1 MVSIFGR
8 RCALI
13 FGAATCLLFFGFA
26 PVAGA
31 EGRCPPGQYP
41 IGGQGV
47 GGCAPIP
54 GGDAG
59 AGQTGPVQTGHWNKT
74 WGAIA
79 MASNGDVGVSV
90 GKVRKADAS
99 NEALANC
106 SQHGASDCKVTQIY
120 KNQCVA
126 LVSPRTSA
134 FGGSTFGRA
143 ESVSAATSLAMG
155 LCTKR
160 GSEGCKVIYSACSEP
175 EFESF

>member
-1 MVSIFGR
+1 MVSILGR

-13 FGAATCLLFFGFA
+13 FGAAACMLFLGFP

-59 AGQTGPVQTGHWNKT
+59 SGQTGPIQTGRWNKT

-106 SQHGASDCKVTQIY
+106 SQHGASDCKVTQTYRISASRWSLPELAHSA
-120 KNQCVA
+120 VPRLDA
-126 LVSPRTSA
+126 LNLSLPRLHWRWGFA
-134 FGGSTFGRA
+134 L
-143 ESVSAATSLAMG
+143 SAAV
-155 LCTKR
+155 
-160 GSEGCKVIYSACSEP
+160 KVVR
-175 EFESF
+175 